1 MLNDVMNE
9 FAKQIILQTEINRT
23 VHDDRGAESVSDV
36 GHLAAAVRKGKLDD
50 VHKELLHIGGPLYE
64 MYFTVTLNREINYI
78 SDSVKEQCKK
88 DEPLY
93 IGVCSRNGKNR
104 TLTTLW

>member
-1 MLNDVMNE
+1 MNE
-9 FAKQIILQTEINRT
+9 FAKQIMLQTEINRT
-23 VHDDRGAESVSDV
+23 VHEDRGAESVSDLQKWNCILMEHM

-64 MYFTVTLNREINYI
+64 MYFAVTLNREINYI

-93 IGVCSRNGKNR
+93 AKPKV
-104 TLTTLW
+104 